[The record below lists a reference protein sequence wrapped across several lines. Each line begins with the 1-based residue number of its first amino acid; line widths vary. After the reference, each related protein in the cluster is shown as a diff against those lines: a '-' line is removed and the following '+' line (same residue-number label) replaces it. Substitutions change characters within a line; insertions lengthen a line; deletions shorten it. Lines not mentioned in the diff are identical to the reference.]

1 VHRIYATVRPL
12 ALNRLRS
19 EAGSLELCAAGT
31 VVSAAAGDAGLL
43 VRGPGIAMPPGEG
56 TLTFWLG
63 LPAGNSGGAG
73 AVGAV
78 ELTAGGRVVASRPVS
93 ADELGS
99 SGRLTRVSLPY
110 HLADTAF
117 DVEFRVR
124 ATGAGPLSAALHVLV
139 DEGRGGSPGGVPAS
153 LAAAWDEILL
163 ATASPVS
170 VDVAR
175 PASRSGARRTVR
187 TVARFLLWPARR
199 FFDPRIQGVLAHTD
213 ARHRELLARVELLD
227 ARVQELSARVEALQR
242 TDD

>member
-43 VRGPGIAMPPGEG
+43 LRGPGIAMPPGEG
-56 TLTFWLG
+56 SLTFWLG
-63 LPAGNSGGAG
+63 LPDGGSGGAG

-93 ADELGS
+93 AEELS